1 MGVTAARLD
10 IDARQGCIGVL
21 HRGERAG
28 SHSIER
34 LTVALHRREPE
45 GSARNVW
52 TGTVT
57 DLDRRADRVRVRV
70 TGTVPLV
77 AEITP
82 AALIALDLA
91 VGQTVWISV
100 KATEI
105 IGYPA

>member
-1 MGVTAARLD
+1 MAVTP
-10 IDARQGCIGVL
+10 Q
-21 HRGERAG
+21 
-28 SHSIER
+28 S
-34 LTVALHRREPE
+34 VALHRREPE

-52 TGTVT
+52 SGTVT

-82 AALIALDLA
+82 AALVALDLA
-91 VGQTVWISV
+91 VGQTVWLSV
-100 KATEI
+100 KATEV